1 MGLHGRV
8 QEPWKEL
15 FGTFQTSDNPVDY
28 GVMKNVTI
36 IDHPLVRLHLTEIR
50 DKNTKPRRF
59 RNLVQRLAV
68 LTMYEATQ
76 DLNLTS
82 THVETPMMQCDGYE
96 LRTRIGIVPILRAG
110 LGMVDPIL
118 NLLPEAEVWHL
129 GFYRDEA
136 TLQPVEYYQKL
147 DESEPVDLGIIVDP
161 MLATGGSALAAIQ
174 ALSQWGVPHIKM
186 VALLASP
193 EGIRVIHE
201 SYPDVQVYLCAID
214 SHLNDKGYILPGL
227 GDAGDRIFNTLQPPA

>member
-1 MGLHGRV
+1 M
-8 QEPWKEL
+8 
-15 FGTFQTSDNPVDY
+15 T
-28 GVMKNVTI
+28 NVTI
-36 IDHPLVRLHLTEIR
+36 IDHPLVKIHLSEIR
-50 DKNTKPRRF
+50 NKATQPRRF
-59 RNLVQRLAV
+59 RNLVQRLAA
-68 LTMYEATQ
+68 LTMYEVTR
-76 DLNLTS
+76 DLELTPTS
-82 THVETPMMQCDGYE
+82 VETPMMSCEGHE

-147 DESEPVDLGIIVDP
+147 DEAKPVDLGIIVDP
-161 MLATGGSALAAIQ
+161 MLATGGSAVAAIR
-174 ALSQWGVPHIKM
+174 ALAEWGVPRIKM

-193 EGIRVIHE
+193 EGIRMIQE
-201 SYPDVQVYLCAID
+201 SYPDVQVYVCAID
-214 SHLNDKGYILPGL
+214 SHLNDRGYILPGL